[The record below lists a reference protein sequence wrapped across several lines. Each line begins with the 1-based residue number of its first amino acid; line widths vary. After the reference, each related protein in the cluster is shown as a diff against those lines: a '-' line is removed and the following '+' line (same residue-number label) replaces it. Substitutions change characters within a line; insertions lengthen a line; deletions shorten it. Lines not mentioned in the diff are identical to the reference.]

1 MSGDVEFGERSGD
14 DQEDREAAPVD
25 AEVEAQLEVL
35 AEENRRLREQSRRL
49 HRSEYRRTA
58 LSLGALG
65 VLAGVG
71 AALFPP
77 VREVLVALSG
87 IGLFGAVLVY
97 FLTPERFV
105 AASIGE
111 SVYGAFARS
120 ARELIADLGLED
132 IQVYVPVGGRGV
144 RLFVP
149 QHVDYRI
156 PREDDFDGVLVV
168 PDDERRRG
176 ISLHPT
182 GGDLFAEFERTAS
195 GGLAE
200 DPTELARQLTDA
212 LVEVFELAESASVS
226 PASAVDDD
234 AGSILPGPDDS
245 EAEGR
250 VTIGVTGNVYGDGAV
265 VDHPVT
271 SVVACG
277 LARQL
282 GKPVVADAIESSNP
296 DIDYL
301 VTFQWRAFVFG

>member
-1 MSGDVEFGERSGD
+1 MSSDAVLDDAAEGESD
-14 DQEDREAAPVD
+14 DQAVD
-25 AEVEAQLEVL
+25 VAAQLELL

-49 HRSEYRRTA
+49 HQSQYRRTA
-58 LSLGALG
+58 LSLGVLG
-65 VLAGVG
+65 LLAGAG
-71 AALFPP
+71 AALFPA
-77 VREVLVALSG
+77 VREVLLALSG
-87 IGLFGAVLVY
+87 IGLFSAVLVY

-111 SVYGAFARS
+111 SVYGAYARS
-120 ARELIADLGLED
+120 AKELVADLGLED
-132 IQVYVPVGGRGV
+132 IQVYVPVGGQGT
-144 RLFVP
+144 RLFIP

-156 PREDDFDGVLVV
+156 PHGDDFDGVLVV

-182 GGDLFAEFERTAS
+182 GGDLFAEFERTVS
-195 GGLAE
+195 GDLAE
-200 DPTELARQLTDA
+200 DPTELGRQLTDA
-212 LVEVFELAESASVS
+212 LVEVFELVEGASVS

-265 VDHPVT
+265 IDHPVT

-282 GKPVVADAIESSNP
+282 DKPVVADAIESS
-296 DIDYL
+296 DSDVDYL